1 MILLDNRQDKIE
13 ISEELENNIKKMIDF
28 TLKEEKLIIDYEVSV
43 IFVDNNQ
50 IKKLNNEFR
59 GIDRETDVL
68 SFPMLEYE
76 KGKVYK
82 QLYTDYDFSD
92 YDFDDGKLVL
102 GDIALSLEKADE
114 QSKEFGHSFQREVC
128 YLLIHSVLHL
138 LGYDHIDEE
147 DKVVMRKN
155 EEYILNKFNINR

>member
-1 MILLDNRQDKIE
+1 MILLDNRQNKIE
-13 ISEELENNIKKMIDF
+13 ISEELETNIKKMIDF
-28 TLKEEKLIIDYEVSV
+28 TLKEEKLVIDYEVSV
-43 IFVDNNQ
+43 IFVDNDK
-50 IKKLNNEFR
+50 IKKLNSQFR
-59 GIDRETDVL
+59 GIDRVTDVL

-82 QLYTDYDFSD
+82 QIYIDHQFNDYDL
-92 YDFDDGKLVL
+92 DDGKLVL
-102 GDIALSLEKADE
+102 GDIALSLEKAME

-147 DKVVMRKN
+147 DKAVMRKN

>member
-1 MILLDNRQDKIE
+1 MILLDNRQNKIE

-28 TLKEEKLIIDYEVSV
+28 TLREEKLIIDYEVSV

-50 IKKLNNEFR
+50 IKKLNNQFR
-59 GIDRETDVL
+59 GIDRITDVL

-82 QLYTDYDFSD
+82 QLYTDHVFSD
-92 YDFDDGKLVL
+92 YDLDDGKLVL
-102 GDIALSLEKADE
+102 GDIALSLEKAME

-138 LGYDHIDEE
+138 LGYDHIDDE

>member
-1 MILLDNRQDKIE
+1 MVLLDNRQNKIE
-13 ISEELENNIKKMIDF
+13 ITEELEANIKEMIDF
-28 TLKEEKLIIDYEVSV
+28 TLNEEELKIDYEISV

-50 IKKLNNEFR
+50 IKKLNKQFR
-59 GIDRETDVL
+59 SIDRVTDVL

-82 QLYTDYDFSD
+82 QIYIDHVFNDYDL
-92 YDFDDGKLVL
+92 DDGKLVV
-102 GDIALSLEKADE
+102 GDIALSLEKAME

-147 DKVVMRKN
+147 DKTIMRKN

>member
-1 MILLDNRQDKIE
+1 MILLDNRQNKIE
-13 ISEELENNIKKMIDF
+13 ISEGLENNIKKMIDF
-28 TLKEEKLIIDYEVSV
+28 TLREEKLIIDYEVSV

-50 IKKLNNEFR
+50 IKKLNNQFR
-59 GIDRETDVL
+59 GIDRVTDVL

-82 QLYTDYDFSD
+82 QLYTDHVFSD
-92 YDFDDGKLVL
+92 YDLDDGKLVL
-102 GDIALSLEKADE
+102 GDIALSLEKAME

>member
-1 MILLDNRQDKIE
+1 MILLDNRQNKIE

-28 TLKEEKLIIDYEVSV
+28 TLREEKLIIDYEVSV

-50 IKKLNNEFR
+50 IKKLNNQFR
-59 GIDRETDVL
+59 GIDRVTDVL

-82 QLYTDYDFSD
+82 QLYTDHVFSD
-92 YDFDDGKLVL
+92 YDLDDGKLVL
-102 GDIALSLEKADE
+102 GDIALSLEKAME